1 MSIWKKVNCE
11 FDNYEISNYCQV
23 KNITTGKILKSYVD
37 KYGYLYHGLSKNGK
51 TKKFKLHRLMA
62 LTFLENK
69 ENKKEVNHKDGDR
82 KNNLMYNLE
91 WVTHFENQ
99 THKIRN
105 RNFSSKY
112 LGVSYI
118 EKYNKWRAQIQINN
132 KKYELGIYNTELEA
146 YNKRVQFEKEN
157 SILNKY
163 L

>member
-1 MSIWKKVNCE
+1 
-11 FDNYEISNYCQV
+11 
-23 KNITTGKILKSYVD
+23 
-37 KYGYLYHGLSKNGK
+37 
-51 TKKFKLHRLMA
+51 MA

-132 KKYELGIYNTELEA
+132 KKYALGIYNTELEA